1 MIKSHKQEMLSLLS
15 TMGKMADLLP
25 KLENPSEQVQDL
37 FAACECLRENLE
49 QESAPESLDLLQ
61 TIETL
66 AKTDNYTSLQSHIK
80 KLETAFKSEIKTKKE
95 TLFLPYKA
103 SMWDSLESIYFAA
116 KEDPDCEAFVM
127 PIPYY
132 DKKSG
137 QLAEMHWETDYP
149 KNIPLIDYRKYNI
162 GERRPDMIFVHNP
175 YDGYNIVTSVHP
187 DYFSQKLRSLT
198 NCLVY
203 VPYFVGDGK
212 NIPEHFCTLPG
223 CIFAH
228 KVIVQTEEEK
238 EIYAKVYKE
247 FAKKSNVPEQ
257 FGKIADKF
265 LALGSPKLDKVAAAA
280 ETDLHACPD
289 EWQKLISNADGTRKK
304 VVFYNTSIGTL
315 LENTVED
322 NKPSDKYLQK
332 VKTVHEFFKKQSD
345 AVLLWRPHPLL
356 EGTIKSMRPWI
367 EQEYA
372 EIVSEYKRE
381 SYGIYDDSSDLNRAI
396 ALSDVYYGDGS
407 SVGKLFET
415 AGKPVL
421 IQVFGVPNA
430 HGILADG
437 DFVWFIDYLNI
448 LYRYDKKNKE
458 MECMGIIPA
467 QNFWA
472 YAGVAAN
479 NDKLYFAPLYKN
491 NKISIFD
498 TNQKNFEQID
508 SEDNS
513 KYDYNFNYTV
523 SFKNFIYF
531 VPHDFHSIMRLNTDT
546 KKVEYFSEWMDE
558 FSKLQVLKL
567 QYENWKDLKFFNFCV
582 VGTEIAL
589 VMHRANAV
597 MFFNME
603 TGGYEIKSI
612 GEKSEQYHGICFD
625 GQNYYLSSLY
635 KDYIVKWNRQSNEI
649 LKIKIPSF
657 SRRESRGANFLIQY
671 LNEYVWLF
679 PICANNAYKINVNTN
694 EITELPELTEH
705 FKDKNLAWYYNLIC
719 VNENSIYAS
728 TLKKGIVQFDTNTS
742 ELNFIKPAN
751 FEIDALSALLNYKN
765 ESNKTVM
772 ENKNSGKRIW
782 EHLRGLNYE
791 PP

>member
-1 MIKSHKQEMLSLLS
+1 MLKSHKQEMLSLLG

-25 KLENPSEQVQDL
+25 KLENSAEQIQDL
-37 FAACECLRENLE
+37 FAACECLKDNLE
-49 QESAPESLDLLQ
+49 QESAPECMGLLY

-66 AKTDNYTSLQSHIK
+66 IKTDNYPSLQVHIK
-80 KLETAFKSEIKTKKE
+80 KLETTFKSEIKIKKE
-95 TLFLPYKA
+95 ALFLPYKA
-103 SMWDSLESIYFAA
+103 SMWDSLESIYLAA
-116 KEDPDCEAFVM
+116 KDDLACEALVM

-132 DKKSG
+132 DKKNE
-137 QLAEMHWETDYP
+137 QLTKMHWEIDYP

-162 GERRPDMIFVHNP
+162 EERRPDMIFVHNP

-198 NCLVY
+198 DCLVY

-212 NIPEHFCTLPG
+212 NILEHFCTLPG

-228 KVIVQTEEEK
+228 NVIAQTEEER
-238 EIYAKVYKE
+238 EIYVKVYKE
-247 FAKKSNVPEQ
+247 FAKRSNVPEQ
-257 FGKIADKF
+257 FDKIADKF
-265 LALGSPKLDKVAAAA
+265 LALGSPKLDKVAATAI
-280 ETDLHACPD
+280 ETDLRACPD
-289 EWQKLISNADGTRKK
+289 EWQKLISNTDGIRKK
-304 VVFYNTSIGTL
+304 VVFYNTSIGAL

-356 EGTIKSMRPWI
+356 EGTIKSMRPWL

-381 SYGIYDDSSDLNRAI
+381 GYGIYDDSSDLNRAI

-407 SVGKLFET
+407 SVAKLFET

-421 IQVFGVPNA
+421 VQVLMVPSA
-430 HGILADG
+430 RGILADG
-437 DFVWFIDYLNI
+437 DFVWFIDFLNM
-448 LYRYDKKNKE
+448 LYRHDKKSKE

-467 QNFWA
+467 QNSWA

-479 NDKLYFAPLYKN
+479 NDKLYFAPFYKN
-491 NKISIFD
+491 NKISVFD

-508 SEDNS
+508 FENNS
-513 KYDYNFNYTV
+513 KYDYNFNCTV

-531 VPHDFHSIMRLNTDT
+531 VPCYFPAIMILNTDT
-546 KKVEYFSEWMDE
+546 KEVEYFSDWADE
-558 FSKLQVLKL
+558 VSKLQVLKL
-567 QYENWKDLKFFNFCV
+567 QHENWKDLKFFASCV
-582 VGTEIAL
+582 IETEIAL

-603 TGGYEIKSI
+603 TRGYEIRSI

-625 GQNYYLSSLY
+625 GQNYYLSSLN
-635 KDYIVKWNRQSNEI
+635 KDYVIKWNRQSNEI

-657 SRRESRGANFLIQY
+657 SRRENIGANFLIQY
-671 LNEYVWLF
+671 MNEHVWLF
-679 PICANNAYKINVNTN
+679 PIFANNAYKINVNTN
-694 EITELPELTEH
+694 EVTELPELTEH
-705 FKDKNLAWYYNLIC
+705 FEDKNLTWYYNLIY
-719 VNENSIYAS
+719 VNENFIYAS
-728 TLKKGIVQFDTNTS
+728 TLKKGIAQFNTNTS
-742 ELNFIKPAN
+742 ELSFIEPPPFSELN
-751 FEIDALSALLNYKN
+751 ALLNYKN
-765 ESNKTVM
+765 EPSKTVL
-772 ENKNSGKRIW
+772 ENKNSGKMIW
-782 EHLRGLNYE
+782 EHLRGAKL
-791 PP
+791 